1 MGSKD
6 VISCVVSARHRLKY
20 LEKFYSTARAKF
32 AQVPNMDIWERP
44 TFDFLESVAM
54 RIEEKHGR
62 LSVTVVT
69 KADYDKNK
77 EFLLSRIEDGP
88 HFRQSPEQDFAGL
101 PDPFGSYRAKLN
113 YKDFGP
119 PTTLDSQISD
129 RSQSLDHIQDPKMLS
144 YTQREINRFREKE
157 MHKHEV
163 TSSVDVPKDKDSKEG
178 STIETEAE
186 TFEPVS
192 DNDQANDEKKDSKD
206 PKVDPKDQKDKKTA
220 SVMAKLADL
229 RAN

>member
-1 MGSKD
+1 
-6 VISCVVSARHRLKY
+6 
-20 LEKFYSTARAKF
+20 
-32 AQVPNMDIWERP
+32 
-44 TFDFLESVAM
+44 M

-77 EFLLSRIEDGP
+77 EFLLSRIEEGP

-101 PDPFGSYRAKLN
+101 PDPFGSYRAKLS

-144 YTQREINRFREKE
+144 YTQREINR
-157 MHKHEV
+157 
-163 TSSVDVPKDKDSKEG
+163 
-178 STIETEAE
+178 
-186 TFEPVS
+186 
-192 DNDQANDEKKDSKD
+192 
-206 PKVDPKDQKDKKTA
+206 
-220 SVMAKLADL
+220 
-229 RAN
+229 